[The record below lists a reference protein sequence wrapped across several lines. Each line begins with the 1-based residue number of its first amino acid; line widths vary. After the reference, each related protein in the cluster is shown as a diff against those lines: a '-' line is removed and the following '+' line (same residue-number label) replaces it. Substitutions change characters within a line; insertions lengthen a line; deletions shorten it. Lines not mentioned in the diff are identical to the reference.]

1 MKIIKGNIFTAN
13 TQTIVNTINCVGF
26 MGAGIALEFKLRY
39 PDMYNKY
46 KKLCKNNQ
54 IEIGKLW
61 IYKTQNR
68 WILNFPTKKHYKFP
82 SKEEYLH
89 KGLEKFI
96 NTYKQK
102 NIKSIAFPLLGAD
115 KGGLGKEKSLKI
127 MQQYLTNL
135 DDIEIFIYEYDPKSY
150 DELFEKFKNY
160 MLNQE
165 ITNIQNELNLPQKQ
179 VKQIIKILQ
188 ENEIS
193 QIIQLLK
200 FKNIGEKT
208 VAKIFEHK
216 NIFNKPFTPTLI
228 S

>member
-39 PDMYNKY
+39 PDMYEKY
-46 KKLCKNNQ
+46 KKLCENRQ
-54 IEIGKLW
+54 IDIGKLW
-61 IYKTQNR
+61 IYKAKDK

-89 KGLEKFI
+89 KGLEKFV

-102 NIKSIAFPLLGAD
+102 NITSIAFPLLGAD
-115 KGGLGKEKSLKI
+115 KGKLGKEKSLKI
-127 MQQYLTNL
+127 MQQYLSNL
-135 DDIEIFIYEYDPKSY
+135 DIEVFVYEYDPKSN

-160 MLNQE
+160 ILNQE
-165 ITNIQNELNLPQKQ
+165 ISIIKIKLNLTEKQ
-179 VKQIIKILQ
+179 IKQIIKIIQ
-188 ENEIS
+188 ENKIY

-200 FKNIGEKT
+200 YKNIGEKT

-216 NIFNKPFTPTLI
+216 EIFNKPFTPSLI